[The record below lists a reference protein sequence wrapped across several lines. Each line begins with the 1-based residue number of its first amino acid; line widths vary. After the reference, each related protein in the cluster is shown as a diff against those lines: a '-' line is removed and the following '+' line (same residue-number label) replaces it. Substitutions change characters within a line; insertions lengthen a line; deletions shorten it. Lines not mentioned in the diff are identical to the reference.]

1 MNAPFCCLPYPSLSS
16 PKHFPCCGMLNDGV
30 STGTLLGSQEK
41 VLPRPDCFWECN
53 GEAAPP
59 IILWFAGTAD
69 RLSGLQWP
77 LEPPAR
83 GQRKAWGISTWPG
96 TGRVRA
102 LPQTRGRASAL
113 ADCRVGH
120 RATAAPGFHL

>member
-1 MNAPFCCLPYPSLSS
+1 MNAPFCYLPYPSLSS

-59 IILWFAGTAD
+59 YHPVVCRNCRPALG
-69 RLSGLQWP
+69 
-77 LEPPAR
+77 PPM
-83 GQRKAWGISTWPG
+83 
-96 TGRVRA
+96 
-102 LPQTRGRASAL
+102 
-113 ADCRVGH
+113 
-120 RATAAPGFHL
+120 APGAPCPRAEEGLGNLHVARDRQSACPAPDPGKGLCPR